1 MNNPPIRIMIIAGE
15 ASGDQHS
22 ARLVKA
28 VHAIDPSIEFFG
40 IGGDNMRK
48 AGVDIR
54 VDSAEMAVVGLVEIW
69 AHRKVIFG
77 ALNKM
82 REILK
87 TDPPDLLFL
96 TDYPEFNL
104 RLAKTAKKLGIKVL
118 FYISP
123 QIWAW
128 RQWRVKKIRRLVD
141 MMAVIFPF
149 ELDFYHRHNVPVRFV
164 GHPLADEVHASAG
177 RDRLCAEF
185 GLNAQQPV
193 VGLFPG
199 SRQSEVKRLMPII
212 VETAKRLKEQNPQ
225 IQFLL
230 PIASTLKRESFRSY
244 LDPDTPAITMLENR
258 SYDIMA
264 ACDAIVTVSGTVTLE
279 IALIGTPMVIIN
291 RISAL
296 SYFIAKQMVKV
307 DHIGLC
313 NIVAGKRIVPE
324 LIQYEAKAERISA
337 KILSMLNEADYSQ
350 SIRNQLQK
358 VRGRLDPKAGAESK
372 VTDLAELTMELLQ

>member
-1 MNNPPIRIMIIAGE
+1 MRIMIIAGE

-22 ARLVKA
+22 ARLVEA
-28 VHAIDPSIEFFG
+28 VHEIDPTVEFFG
-40 IGGDNMRK
+40 IGGECMRK
-48 AGVDIR
+48 AGVEIL

-104 RLAKTAKKLGIKVL
+104 RLAKTAKQLGIKVL

-128 RQWRVKKIRRLVD
+128 RQWRVKKIRKLVD

-164 GHPLADEVHASAG
+164 GHPLAEEVHASAE
-177 RDRLCAEF
+177 REHLCTEF
-185 GLNAQQPV
+185 GLDAQQPV

-212 VETAKRLKEQNPQ
+212 VETAKQLKQQNPQ

-230 PIASTLKRESFRSY
+230 PIASTLKREIFSPY
-244 LDPDTPAITMLENR
+244 VDAETPAITLLENR

-296 SYFIAKQMVKV
+296 SYFIAKRMVKV

-313 NIVAGKRIVPE
+313 NIVAGRRIVPE
-324 LIQYEAKAERISA
+324 LIQYDARPE
-337 KILSMLNEADYSQ
+337 KITDEIIRMLNQPDYNQ
-350 SIRNQLQK
+350 SIRDELQK
-358 VRGRLDPKAGAESK
+358 VRAKLSSEGEVSN
-372 VTDLAELTMELLQ
+372 LAELTIKLLKQ

>member
-1 MNNPPIRIMIIAGE
+1 MRIMIIAGE

-22 ARLVKA
+22 ARLVEA
-28 VHAIDPSIEFFG
+28 VHAIDPSVEFFG
-40 IGGDNMRK
+40 IGGECMRR

-77 ALNKM
+77 ALDNM

-87 TDPPDLLFL
+87 TAPPDLLFL

-104 RLAKTAKKLGIKVL
+104 RLAKTAKQLGIKVL

-128 RQWRVKKIRRLVD
+128 RQWRVKKIRKLVD

-149 ELDFYHRHNVPVRFV
+149 ELDFYHRHHVPVRFV
-164 GHPLADEVHASAG
+164 GHPLAEEVHASAG
-177 RDRLCAEF
+177 RDLLCAEF
-185 GLNAQQPV
+185 GINAQQPV

-212 VETAKRLKEQNPQ
+212 IETAKRLKQQNPQ

-230 PIASTLKRESFRSY
+230 PIASTLKREIFTPY
-244 LDPDTPAITMLENR
+244 LDAETPTITLLENR

-264 ACDAIVTVSGTVTLE
+264 VCDAIITVSGTVTLE

-291 RISAL
+291 RISNL
-296 SYFIAKQMVKV
+296 SYLIAKQMVKV

-313 NIVAGKRIVPE
+313 NIVAGKRVVPE
-324 LIQYEAKAERISA
+324 LIQYEAKAGKIAHEIIR
-337 KILSMLNEADYSQ
+337 ILSDIDYSQ
-350 SIRNQLQK
+350 SIKNELQK
-358 VRGRLDPKAGAESK
+358 VRAKLGSDDK
-372 VTDLAELTMELLQ
+372 VSNLAKLTIDLLKH

>member
-1 MNNPPIRIMIIAGE
+1 MRVMIIAGE

-22 ARLVKA
+22 ARLVES
-28 VHAIDPSIEFFG
+28 VHALDPSIEFFG
-40 IGGDNMRK
+40 IGGEAMRK

-77 ALNKM
+77 ALAKM

-87 TDPPDLLFL
+87 NDPPDLLFL

-104 RLAKTAKKLGIKVL
+104 RLAKTAKQLNIKVL

-128 RQWRVKKIRRLVD
+128 RQWRVKKIRSLVD

-149 ELDFYHRHNVPVRFV
+149 ELDFYHQHNVPVRFV
-164 GHPLADEVHASAG
+164 GHPLADEVHASAE
-177 RDRLCAEF
+177 RDQLFTEF
-185 GLNAQQPV
+185 GLDNSRPV
-193 VGLFPG
+193 IGLFPG

-212 VETAKRLKEQNPQ
+212 IETAKQLKRLKPE

-230 PIASTLKRESFRSY
+230 PIASTLKAEIFANY
-244 LDPDTPAITMLENR
+244 IDTDTPAINMIENR
-258 SYDIMA
+258 SYDVMA
-264 ACDAIVTVSGTVTLE
+264 SCDAIVTVSGTVTLE

-291 RISAL
+291 RISSL
-296 SYFIAKQMVKV
+296 SYLIAKQLVKV

-313 NIVAGKRIVPE
+313 NIVAGKRVVPE
-324 LIQYEAKAERISA
+324 MIQYDAKPE
-337 KILSMLNEADYSQ
+337 KITEELIKMLTQTDYRQ
-350 SIRNQLQK
+350 SIKNELKK
-358 VRGRLDPKAGAESK
+358 VRARLSSNSETSN
-372 VTDLAELTMELLQ
+372 LAELTLNLLKNTLK

>member
-1 MNNPPIRIMIIAGE
+1 MRVMIIAGE

-22 ARLVKA
+22 ARLVEA
-28 VHAIDPSIEFFG
+28 VHAVDPSVEFFG
-40 IGGDNMRK
+40 IGGESMRK
-48 AGVDIR
+48 AGVEII

-77 ALNKM
+77 ALAKM

-87 TDPPDLLFL
+87 NDPPDLLFL

-104 RLAKTAKKLGIKVL
+104 RLAKTAKQLNIKVL

-128 RQWRVKKIRRLVD
+128 RQWRVKKIRSLVD

-149 ELDFYHRHNVPVRFV
+149 ELDFYHQHNVPVRFV
-164 GHPLADEVHASAG
+164 GHPLADEVHASAE
-177 RDRLCAEF
+177 RDQLFTEF
-185 GLNAQQPV
+185 GLDNSRPV
-193 VGLFPG
+193 IGLFPG

-212 VETAKRLKEQNPQ
+212 IETAKQLKRLKPE

-230 PIASTLKRESFRSY
+230 PIASTLKAEIFANY
-244 LDPDTPAITMLENR
+244 IDTDTPAINMIENR
-258 SYDIMA
+258 SYDVMA
-264 ACDAIVTVSGTVTLE
+264 SCDAIVTVSGTVTLE

-291 RISAL
+291 RISSL
-296 SYFIAKQMVKV
+296 SYLIAKQLVKV

-313 NIVAGKRIVPE
+313 NIVAGKRVVPE
-324 LIQYEAKAERISA
+324 MIQYDAKPE
-337 KILSMLNEADYSQ
+337 KITEELIKMLTQTDYRQ
-350 SIRNQLQK
+350 SIKNELKK
-358 VRGRLDPKAGAESK
+358 VRARLSSNSETSN
-372 VTDLAELTMELLQ
+372 LAELTLNLLKNTLK

>member
-1 MNNPPIRIMIIAGE
+1 MIIAGE
-15 ASGDQHS
+15 ASGDQHA
-22 ARLVKA
+22 ARLVES
-28 VHAIDPSIEFFG
+28 VHNIDPSVEFFG
-40 IGGDNMRK
+40 IGGECMRR
-48 AGVDIR
+48 AGVEIL
-54 VDSAEMAVVGLVEIW
+54 VDSSEMAVVGLVEIW

-77 ALNKM
+77 ALDKM

-104 RLAKTAKKLGIKVL
+104 RLAKTAKQLGIKVL

-128 RQWRVKKIRRLVD
+128 RQWRVKKIRKLVD

-149 ELDFYHRHNVPVRFV
+149 EMDFYHQHNVPVRFV
-164 GHPLADEVHASAG
+164 GHPLAGEVHASAE

-185 GLNAQQPV
+185 GLDAQRPV

-212 VETAKRLKEQNPQ
+212 IETAKRLKQQNPQ

-230 PIASTLKRESFRSY
+230 PIASTLKREYFSPY
-244 LDPDTPAITMLENR
+244 LDADTPTIKMQENR
-258 SYDIMA
+258 SYDVMA
-264 ACDAIVTVSGTVTLE
+264 ACNAIVTVSGTVTLE

-291 RISAL
+291 RISSL

-307 DHIGLC
+307 NHIGLC
-313 NIVAGKRIVPE
+313 NIVAGKRVVPE
-324 LIQYEAKAERISA
+324 LIQYQATAEKISA
-337 KILSMLNEADYSQ
+337 EILRILSQADYSQ
-350 SIRNQLQK
+350 SIRNELQK
-358 VRGRLDPKAGAESK
+358 VRARLSSEGEI
-372 VTDLAELTMELLQ
+372 TNLAELTMELLKQ

>member
-1 MNNPPIRIMIIAGE
+1 MRVMIIAGE

-22 ARLVKA
+22 ARLVES
-28 VHAIDPSIEFFG
+28 VHAIDPSVEFFG
-40 IGGDNMRK
+40 IGGENMRK
-48 AGVDIR
+48 AGVDII
-54 VDSAEMAVVGLVEIW
+54 VDSADMAVVGLVEIW

-77 ALNKM
+77 ALAKM
-82 REILK
+82 RDILK

-104 RLAKTAKKLGIKVL
+104 RLAKTAKQLGIKVL

-128 RQWRVKKIRRLVD
+128 RQWRVKKIRNLVD

-149 ELDFYHRHNVPVRFV
+149 ELDFYHQHDVPVRFV
-164 GHPLADEVHASAG
+164 GHPLADEAHASAE
-177 RDRLCAEF
+177 RETLLSEF
-185 GLNAQQPV
+185 KLNPAQPV

-212 VETAKRLKEQNPQ
+212 VETAKQLKQQNPE

-230 PIASTLKRESFRSY
+230 PIASTLKKEIFTDY
-244 LDPDTPAITMLENR
+244 LDATTPAISMIENR
-258 SYDIMA
+258 SYDVMA

-291 RISAL
+291 RISAI
-296 SYFIAKQMVKV
+296 SYIIAKQLVKV

-324 LIQYEAKAERISA
+324 FIQYEARPQKISDEII
-337 KILSMLNEADYSQ
+337 KILTHEDYRQ
-350 SIRNQLQK
+350 SIKTELQK
-358 VRGRLDPKAGAESK
+358 VRSRLSSKAEAS
-372 VTDLAELTMELLQ
+372 DLARLTLDLLEQNLLENK

>member
-1 MNNPPIRIMIIAGE
+1 
-15 ASGDQHS
+15 
-22 ARLVKA
+22 
-28 VHAIDPSIEFFG
+28 
-40 IGGDNMRK
+40 MRR
-48 AGVDIR
+48 AGVEIL

-77 ALNKM
+77 ALDKM

-104 RLAKTAKKLGIKVL
+104 RLAKTAKQLGIKVL

-128 RQWRVKKIRRLVD
+128 RQWRVKKIRKLVD

-164 GHPLADEVHASAG
+164 GHPLADEVHASAE
-177 RDRLCAEF
+177 RESLCAEF
-185 GLNAQQPV
+185 GLDPQQPV

-212 VETAKRLKEQNPQ
+212 VETAKRLKQEKPQ

-230 PIASTLKRESFRSY
+230 PIASTLKRETFSPY
-244 LDPDTPAITMLENR
+244 LDAETPPITLLENR

-279 IALIGTPMVIIN
+279 IALTGTPMVIIN

-296 SYFIAKQMVKV
+296 SYFVAKRMVKV

-324 LIQYEAKAERISA
+324 LIQYDARPE
-337 KILSMLNEADYSQ
+337 KITDEIIKMLNQPDYNQ
-350 SIRNQLQK
+350 SIRNELQK
-358 VRGRLDPKAGAESK
+358 VRAKLNSEGEVSN
-372 VTDLAELTMELLQ
+372 LAELTIELLKQ

>member
-1 MNNPPIRIMIIAGE
+1 MRVMIIAGE

-22 ARLVKA
+22 ARLVRS
-28 VHAIDPSIEFFG
+28 VHALDPSVEFFG
-40 IGGDNMRK
+40 IGGECMRK

-54 VDSAEMAVVGLVEIW
+54 VDSADMAVVGLVEIW

-82 REILK
+82 RDILK

-104 RLAKTAKKLGIKVL
+104 RLAKTAKQAGVKVL

-128 RQWRVKKIRRLVD
+128 RQWRVKKIRSLVD

-149 ELDFYHRHNVPVRFV
+149 ELDFYHRHHVPVRFV

-177 RDRLCAEF
+177 REALCAEF
-185 GLNAQQPV
+185 GLDSERPV

-212 VETAKRLKEQNPQ
+212 VETAKQLKQHKPD

-230 PIASTLKRESFRSY
+230 PVASTLQ
-244 LDPDTPAITMLENR
+244 PDIFNAYMDSETPPIKMLENR
-258 SYDIMA
+258 SYDVMA

-296 SYFIAKQMVKV
+296 SYFIAKQMVNV

-313 NIVAGKRIVPE
+313 NIVAGKRIVTE
-324 LIQYEAKAERISA
+324 LIQYDAKAEKISA
-337 KILSMLNEADYSQ
+337 EIMKILTQDAYRQ
-350 SIRNQLQK
+350 SIRNELQK
-358 VRGRLDPKAGAESK
+358 VRTRLSSEGD
-372 VTDLAELTMELLQ
+372 VTDLATLTIELLKK

>member
-1 MNNPPIRIMIIAGE
+1 MRIMIIAGE

-22 ARLVKA
+22 ARLVEA
-28 VHAIDPSIEFFG
+28 VHALDPSITFFG
-40 IGGDNMRK
+40 IGGEAMRQ
-48 AGVDIR
+48 AGVDTL
-54 VDSAEMAVVGLVEIW
+54 VDSSEMAVVGLVEIW

-77 ALNKM
+77 ALDKM

-87 TDPPDLLFL
+87 NDPPDLLFL

-104 RLAKTAKKLGIKVL
+104 RLAKTAKQQGVKVL

-128 RQWRVKKIRRLVD
+128 RQWRVKKIRKLVD

-149 ELDFYHRHNVPVRFV
+149 ELDFYQQHHVPVRFV
-164 GHPLADEVHASAG
+164 GHPLAEEVHASAE
-177 RDRLCAEF
+177 RDSLCAEF
-185 GLNAQQPV
+185 GLDSTRPV

-212 VETAKRLKEQNPQ
+212 IETAKQLQQQKPG

-230 PIASTLKRESFRSY
+230 PVASTLSPDIFNLY
-244 LDPDTPAITMLENR
+244 LDADTPPITRLENR
-258 SYDIMA
+258 SYDVMA

-296 SYFIAKQMVKV
+296 SYFIAKQLVRV

-313 NIVAGKRIVPE
+313 NIVAGKRVVPE
-324 LIQYEAKAERISA
+324 LIQYEARPEKISRE
-337 KILSMLNEADYSQ
+337 IMNMLEQPDYTQ
-350 SIRNQLQK
+350 SIKKELNK
-358 VRGRLDPKAGAESK
+358 VRAKLSSEGE
-372 VTDLAELTMELLQ
+372 VTDLAELTLSLIRQ

>member
-1 MNNPPIRIMIIAGE
+1 MRIMIIAGE

-22 ARLVKA
+22 ARLVEA
-28 VHAIDPSIEFFG
+28 VHEIDPTVEFFG
-40 IGGDNMRK
+40 IGGECMRK
-48 AGVDIR
+48 AGVEIL

-104 RLAKTAKKLGIKVL
+104 RLAKTAKQLGIKVL

-128 RQWRVKKIRRLVD
+128 RQWRVKKIRKLVD

-164 GHPLADEVHASAG
+164 GHPLAEEVHASAE
-177 RDRLCAEF
+177 REHLCAEF
-185 GLNAQQPV
+185 GLDAQQPV

-212 VETAKRLKEQNPQ
+212 VETAKQLKQQNPQ

-230 PIASTLKRESFRSY
+230 PIASTLKREIFSPY
-244 LDPDTPAITMLENR
+244 VDAETPAITLLENR

-296 SYFIAKQMVKV
+296 SYFIAKRMVKV

-313 NIVAGKRIVPE
+313 NIVAGRRIVPE
-324 LIQYEAKAERISA
+324 LIQYDARPE
-337 KILSMLNEADYSQ
+337 KIADEIIRMLNQPDYNQ
-350 SIRNQLQK
+350 STRDELQK
-358 VRGRLDPKAGAESK
+358 VRAKLSSEGEVSN
-372 VTDLAELTMELLQ
+372 LAELTIKLLKQ

>member
-1 MNNPPIRIMIIAGE
+1 MRVMIIAGE

-22 ARLVKA
+22 ARLVEA
-28 VHAIDPSIEFFG
+28 VHAIDPSVEFFG
-40 IGGDNMRK
+40 IGGEHMRR
-48 AGVDIR
+48 AGVKTL
-54 VDSAEMAVVGLVEIW
+54 VDSADMAVVGLVEIW
-69 AHRKVIFG
+69 AHRKTIFG
-77 ALNKM
+77 ALARM

-104 RLAKTAKKLGIKVL
+104 RLAKTAKQQGVKVL

-128 RQWRVKKIRRLVD
+128 RQWRVKTIRKRVD

-149 ELDFYHRHNVPVRFV
+149 ELDFYRRHDVSVRFV
-164 GHPLADEVHASAG
+164 GHPLAGEVHASAG
-177 RDRLCAEF
+177 RDPLCEEF
-185 GLNAQQPV
+185 GLDPRRPV

-212 VETAKRLKEQNPQ
+212 IETAKQLQQQKPG

-230 PIASTLKRESFRSY
+230 PVASTLSPDIFNPY
-244 LDPDTPAITMLENR
+244 LDADTPPITRLENR
-258 SYDIMA
+258 SYDVMA

-296 SYFIAKQMVKV
+296 SYFIAKQLVRV

-313 NIVAGKRIVPE
+313 NIVAGKRVVPE
-324 LIQYEAKAERISA
+324 LIQYEARPEKISRE
-337 KILSMLNEADYSQ
+337 IMNMLEQPDYTQ
-350 SIRNQLQK
+350 SIKKELNK
-358 VRGRLDPKAGAESK
+358 VRAKLSSEGE
-372 VTDLAELTMELLQ
+372 VTDLAELTLSLIRQ

>member
-1 MNNPPIRIMIIAGE
+1 MRVMIIAGE

-22 ARLVKA
+22 ARLVEA
-28 VHAIDPSIEFFG
+28 VHNIDPSVKFFG
-40 IGGDNMRK
+40 IGGESMRR
-48 AGVDIR
+48 AGVEIL
-54 VDSAEMAVVGLVEIW
+54 VDSSEMAVVGLIEIW

-77 ALNKM
+77 ALDRM

-104 RLAKTAKKLGIKVL
+104 RLAKTAKQLGIKVL

-128 RQWRVKKIRRLVD
+128 RQWRVKKIRKLVD

-164 GHPLADEVHASAG
+164 GHPLAEEVHASA
-177 RDRLCAEF
+177 DREHLCTEF
-185 GLNAQQPV
+185 GLNAEQPV

-212 VETAKRLKEQNPQ
+212 VETAKQLKQQNPQ

-230 PIASTLKRESFRSY
+230 PVASTLKREIF
-244 LDPDTPAITMLENR
+244 TPYIEAETPPITMIENR

-313 NIVAGKRIVPE
+313 NIVAGKRVVPE
-324 LIQYEAKAERISA
+324 LIQYDAKAK
-337 KILSMLNEADYSQ
+337 KIADEIIRMLTQPEYNQ
-350 SIRNQLQK
+350 SIRHELQK
-358 VRGRLDPKAGAESK
+358 VRAKLSSDAEVS
-372 VTDLAELTMELLQ
+372 DLAELTMELLKQ

>member
-1 MNNPPIRIMIIAGE
+1 MNKPPMRIMIIAGE

-28 VHAIDPSIEFFG
+28 VHNIDPTVEFFG
-40 IGGDNMRK
+40 IGGECMRK

-77 ALNKM
+77 ALDQM

-104 RLAKTAKKLGIKVL
+104 RLAKIAKRQGIKVL

-128 RQWRVKKIRRLVD
+128 RQWRVKKIRKLVD

-149 ELDFYHRHNVPVRFV
+149 ELDFYHQHHVPVCFV
-164 GHPLADEVHASAG
+164 GHPLADEVHASAE
-177 RDRLCAEF
+177 RDSLCAEF
-185 GLNAQQPV
+185 GLDAQQPV

-212 VETAKRLKEQNPQ
+212 IETAKRLQQQNPQ

-230 PIASTLKRESFRSY
+230 PIASTLKRESFSPY
-244 LDPDTPAITMLENR
+244 IDADTPAVTMLENR

-296 SYFIAKQMVKV
+296 SYFIAKRMVKV

-324 LIQYEAKAERISA
+324 LIQYDAQPEKITDEII
-337 KILSMLNEADYSQ
+337 KILTQPKYNQ
-350 SIRNQLQK
+350 SIRNELQE
-358 VRGRLDPKAGAESK
+358 VRAKLSSDGEVSN
-372 VTDLAELTMELLQ
+372 LAELTIELLKQ

>member
-1 MNNPPIRIMIIAGE
+1 MRVMIIAGE

-22 ARLVKA
+22 ARLVEA
-28 VHAIDPSIEFFG
+28 VHTLDPTVEFFG
-40 IGGDNMRK
+40 IGGECMRR

-54 VDSAEMAVVGLVEIW
+54 VDSAEMAVVGLIEIW

-77 ALNKM
+77 ALDKM

-104 RLAKTAKKLGIKVL
+104 RLAKTAKQLGIKVL

-128 RQWRVKKIRRLVD
+128 RQWRVKKIRKLVD

-149 ELDFYHRHNVPVRFV
+149 ELDFYHQHHVPVRFV
-164 GHPLADEVHASAG
+164 GHPLADEVHASAE
-177 RDRLCAEF
+177 RDHLCTEF
-185 GLNAQQPV
+185 GLDAQQPV

-212 VETAKRLKEQNPQ
+212 VETAKRLKQQNPK

-230 PIASTLKRESFRSY
+230 PIASTLKREHFSSY
-244 LDPDTPAITMLENR
+244 LDGDTPAITMLENR

-264 ACDAIVTVSGTVTLE
+264 ACNAIITVSGTVTLE

-291 RISAL
+291 RISNL
-296 SYFIAKQMVKV
+296 SYLIAKQMVKV

-324 LIQYEAKAERISA
+324 LIQYEAKAG
-337 KILSMLNEADYSQ
+337 KIADEIIRMLNDIDYDQ
-350 SIRNQLQK
+350 SIRNELQK
-358 VRGRLDPKAGAESK
+358 VRKKLSSEGK
-372 VTDLAELTMELLQ
+372 VTNLAELTMELLNPNSAVDC

>member
-1 MNNPPIRIMIIAGE
+1 MRVMIIAGE

-22 ARLVKA
+22 ARLVEA
-28 VHAIDPSIEFFG
+28 VHAIDPSVEFFG
-40 IGGDNMRK
+40 IGGEHMRR
-48 AGVDIR
+48 AGVKTL
-54 VDSAEMAVVGLVEIW
+54 VDSADMAVVGLVEIW
-69 AHRKVIFG
+69 AHRKTIFG
-77 ALNKM
+77 ALARM

-104 RLAKTAKKLGIKVL
+104 RLAKTAKQQGVKVL

-128 RQWRVKKIRRLVD
+128 RQWRVKTIRKRVD

-149 ELDFYHRHNVPVRFV
+149 ELDFYRRHDVPVRFV
-164 GHPLADEVHASAG
+164 GHPLAGEVHASAG
-177 RDRLCAEF
+177 RDSLCEEF
-185 GLNAQQPV
+185 GLDPRRPV

-212 VETAKRLKEQNPQ
+212 IDTAKRLRQQNPA

-230 PIASTLKRESFRSY
+230 PIASTLGRESFSPY
-244 LDPDTPAITMLENR
+244 IDAETPAIHMVAGR
-258 SYDIMA
+258 GYDVMA

-296 SYFIAKQMVKV
+296 SYLIARYMVKV

-313 NIVAGKRIVPE
+313 NIVAGKRVVPE
-324 LIQYEAKAERISA
+324 LIQYDAQAEKISA
-337 KILSMLNEADYSQ
+337 EILRMLRQPDYRQRIREELRAVRARLGDEAAS
-350 SIRNQLQK
+350 
-358 VRGRLDPKAGAESK
+358 
-372 VTDLAELTMELLQ
+372 TDLAKLTLELAAPNATEDK

>member
-1 MNNPPIRIMIIAGE
+1 MRVMIIAGE

-22 ARLVKA
+22 ARLVEA
-28 VHAIDPSIEFFG
+28 VHAIDPSVEFFG
-40 IGGDNMRK
+40 IGGECMRK
-48 AGVDIR
+48 AGVEIL

-77 ALNKM
+77 ALDKM

-87 TDPPDLLFL
+87 NDPPDLLFL

-104 RLAKTAKKLGIKVL
+104 RLAKSAKRVDVKVL

-128 RQWRVKKIRRLVD
+128 RQWRVKKIRKLVD

-149 ELDFYHRHNVPVRFV
+149 ELDFYHQHNVPARFV
-164 GHPLADEVHASAG
+164 GHPLAEEVHASAE
-177 RDRLCAEF
+177 RNSLCAEF
-185 GLNAQQPV
+185 GLDNTRPV

-212 VETAKRLKEQNPQ
+212 IETAKWLKQQKPD

-230 PIASTLKRESFRSY
+230 PVASTLRPEIFSAY
-244 LDPDTPAITMLENR
+244 LDTDTPAITMLENR
-258 SYDIMA
+258 SYDVMA
-264 ACDAIVTVSGTVTLE
+264 SCDAIVTVSGTVTLE

-291 RISAL
+291 RISSL
-296 SYFIAKQMVKV
+296 SYLVAKQLVKV

-313 NIVAGKRIVPE
+313 NIVAGKRVVPE
-324 LIQYEAKAERISA
+324 LIQYDARPEKISDE
-337 KILSMLNEADYSQ
+337 IIRMLTQPEYSQ
-350 SIRNQLQK
+350 SIRNELQK
-358 VRGRLDPKAGAESK
+358 VRAKLSTEGE
-372 VTDLAELTMELLQ
+372 VTDLAELTMDLLKQ

>member
-1 MNNPPIRIMIIAGE
+1 MRVMIIAGE

-22 ARLVKA
+22 ARLVKS

-40 IGGDNMRK
+40 IGGESMRQV
-48 AGVDIR
+48 GVEIL

-77 ALNKM
+77 ALAKM

-87 TDPPDLLFL
+87 NDPPDLLFL

-104 RLAKTAKKLGIKVL
+104 RLAKTAKQLGIKVL

-128 RQWRVKKIRRLVD
+128 RQWRVKKIRKLVD

-149 ELDFYHRHNVPVRFV
+149 ELDFYHQHNVPVCFV
-164 GHPLADEVHASAG
+164 GHPLAEEAHASA
-177 RDRLCAEF
+177 DRNYLCAEF
-185 GLNAQQPV
+185 GLDPERPV

-212 VETAKRLKEQNPQ
+212 AETAKQLKKQKPD

-230 PIASTLKRESFRSY
+230 PVASTLKPEIFSNY
-244 LDPDTPAITMLENR
+244 LDAATPEVTMIENR
-258 SYDIMA
+258 SYDVMA
-264 ACDAIVTVSGTVTLE
+264 SCDAIVTVSGTVTLE
-279 IALIGTPMVIIN
+279 IALIGTPMIIIN
-291 RISAL
+291 RISGF
-296 SYFIAKQMVKV
+296 SYQVAKQLIKV

-324 LIQYEAKAERISA
+324 LIQYEATPDKISA
-337 KILSMLNEADYSQ
+337 EIINILSQPNYSQ
-350 SIRNQLQK
+350 SIKNELQK
-358 VRGRLDPKAGAESK
+358 VRAKLSSNNET
-372 VTDLAELTMELLQ
+372 TDLARLTVELLAK

>member
-1 MNNPPIRIMIIAGE
+1 MRVMIIAGE

-22 ARLVKA
+22 ARLVKS

-40 IGGDNMRK
+40 IGGESMRQ
-48 AGVDIR
+48 AGVEIL

-77 ALNKM
+77 ALAKM

-87 TDPPDLLFL
+87 NDPPDLLFL

-104 RLAKTAKKLGIKVL
+104 RLAKTAKQLGIKVL

-128 RQWRVKKIRRLVD
+128 RQWRVKKIRKLVD

-149 ELDFYHRHNVPVRFV
+149 ELDFYHQHNVPVRFV
-164 GHPLADEVHASAG
+164 GHPLAEEAHASAD
-177 RDRLCAEF
+177 RDYLCAEF
-185 GLNAQQPV
+185 GLDPERPV

-212 VETAKRLKEQNPQ
+212 VETAKQLKKQKPD

-230 PIASTLKRESFRSY
+230 PVASTLKPEIFSNY
-244 LDPDTPAITMLENR
+244 LDAATPEITMIENR
-258 SYDIMA
+258 SYDVMA
-264 ACDAIVTVSGTVTLE
+264 SCDAIVTVSGTVTLE
-279 IALIGTPMVIIN
+279 IALIGTPMIIIN
-291 RISAL
+291 RISGF
-296 SYFIAKQMVKV
+296 SYQVAKQLIKV

-324 LIQYEAKAERISA
+324 FIQYEATPDKISA
-337 KILSMLNEADYSQ
+337 EIINILSQPDYSQ
-350 SIRNQLQK
+350 SIKNKLQK
-358 VRGRLDPKAGAESK
+358 VRAKLSSNNET
-372 VTDLAELTMELLQ
+372 TDLARLTIELLAK

>member
-1 MNNPPIRIMIIAGE
+1 MRVMIIAGE

-22 ARLVKA
+22 ARLVEA
-28 VHAIDPSIEFFG
+28 VHNLDPSVEFFG
-40 IGGDNMRK
+40 IGGECMRR
-48 AGVDIR
+48 AGVEIL
-54 VDSAEMAVVGLVEIW
+54 VDSSEMAVVGLVEIW

-77 ALNKM
+77 ALDKM

-104 RLAKTAKKLGIKVL
+104 RLAKTAKQLGIKVL

-128 RQWRVKKIRRLVD
+128 RQWRVKKIRKLVD

-164 GHPLADEVHASAG
+164 GHPLAEEVHASAE
-177 RDRLCAEF
+177 REHLCTEF

-212 VETAKRLKEQNPQ
+212 VETAKQLKQQNPQ

-230 PIASTLKRESFRSY
+230 PVASTLKHEIFSPY
-244 LDPDTPAITMLENR
+244 IDAETPPITMIENR
-258 SYDIMA
+258 SYDVMA

-296 SYFIAKQMVKV
+296 SYFIAKRMVKI

-313 NIVAGKRIVPE
+313 NIVAGKRVVPE
-324 LIQYEAKAERISA
+324 LIQYDVKAK
-337 KILSMLNEADYSQ
+337 KIADEIIRMLTQPEYNQ
-350 SIRNQLQK
+350 SIRNELQQ
-358 VRGRLDPKAGAESK
+358 VRAKLSSDGEVS
-372 VTDLAELTMELLQ
+372 DLAELTMELLKQ

>member
-1 MNNPPIRIMIIAGE
+1 MRVMIIAGE

-22 ARLVKA
+22 ARLVEA
-28 VHAIDPSIEFFG
+28 VHNIDPSVEFFG
-40 IGGDNMRK
+40 IGGECMRR
-48 AGVDIR
+48 AGVEIL
-54 VDSAEMAVVGLVEIW
+54 VDSSEMAVVGLVEIW

-77 ALNKM
+77 ALDRM

-104 RLAKTAKKLGIKVL
+104 RLAKTAKQLGIKVL

-128 RQWRVKKIRRLVD
+128 RQWRVKKIRKLVD

-164 GHPLADEVHASAG
+164 GHPLAEEVHASA
-177 RDRLCAEF
+177 DREHLCTEF
-185 GLNAQQPV
+185 GLNAEQPV

-212 VETAKRLKEQNPQ
+212 VETAKQLKQQNPQ

-230 PIASTLKRESFRSY
+230 PVASTLKREIFIPY
-244 LDPDTPAITMLENR
+244 IDAETPPITMIENR

-264 ACDAIVTVSGTVTLE
+264 VCDAIVTVSGTVTLE

-313 NIVAGKRIVPE
+313 NIVAGKRVVPE
-324 LIQYEAKAERISA
+324 LIQYDAKAK
-337 KILSMLNEADYSQ
+337 KIADEIVRMLTQPEYNR
-350 SIRNQLQK
+350 SIRKELQE
-358 VRGRLDPKAGAESK
+358 VRAKLSSDAEVSN
-372 VTDLAELTMELLQ
+372 LAELTMELLK